1 MAKERLKSP
10 RARLFVALEL
20 PPPIREGLGVWQRE
34 ALVDPALRPLRAE
47 TIHVTLAFLGY
58 RPERE
63 VEAIGAL
70 IREAQGPAP
79 EARLLPEPLPVPRRR
94 PRLYAI
100 EAESPGMV
108 ALAAQ
113 VSAKLEAAGFYEPE
127 RRPFWPHLTV
137 ARVRPERGKR
147 QPRAVER
154 PPGKLSK
161 ELSEPFRAVRMTLYR
176 SLLRPSGAEYVPM
189 AGLDLPPADRRERR

>member
-1 MAKERLKSP
+1 MSKERLKSP

-20 PPPIREGLGVWQRE
+20 PRAIREELGVWQRE

-63 VEAIGAL
+63 VEAIGAV
-70 IREAQGPAP
+70 IGEVEGPAP

-113 VSAKLEAAGFYEPE
+113 VSARLEAAGVYEPE

-147 QPRAVER
+147 QPRAVKT
-154 PPGKLSK
+154 PPGKLSE
-161 ELSEPFRAVRMTLYR
+161 ELSEPFLAVRMTLYR